1 MLAKHFIL
9 QVYLDVFSVVVLV
22 LGGALACYGKHIISS
37 RCTAC
42 HSFVLDANSGYFQP
56 KITVLLFSCM
66 HFSRLSFIVQVSF
79 CFVPCSSC

>member
-1 MLAKHFIL
+1 MIALYTLAKHFIL

-42 HSFVLDANSGYFQP
+42 HNFVIDANSGYFQP
-56 KITVLLFSCM
+56 KIT
-66 HFSRLSFIVQVSF
+66 LSLIFLYVSQ
-79 CFVPCSSC
+79 